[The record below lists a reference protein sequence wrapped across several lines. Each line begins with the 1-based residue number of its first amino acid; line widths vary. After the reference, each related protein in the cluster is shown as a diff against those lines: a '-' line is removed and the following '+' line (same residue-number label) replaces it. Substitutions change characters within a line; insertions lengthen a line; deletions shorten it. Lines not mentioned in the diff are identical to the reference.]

1 MLTIANRLR
10 GRIMSAGYSVSE
22 ILEEVDRLIEDMNA
36 LSAELKLMAALVER
50 L

>member
-1 MLTIANRLR
+1 MILGNRTMKKLVE
-10 GRIMSAGYSVSE
+10 AGYDVNE
-22 ILEEVDRLIEDMNA
+22 LLEEVDRLIEDMNT